1 MYRPQFKVSVEIANG
16 GNDMSR
22 REEFIAKTKEGLD
35 QLNVEIDE
43 LETKAQA
50 AAEEA
55 RLKLEEQS
63 NHLRE
68 LSQPVMD
75 KLEELKTAGDDQWE
89 RLIAEGEKL
98 YKASIH
104 SYHYF
109 KSQMK

>member
-1 MYRPQFKVSVEIANG
+1 
-16 GNDMSR
+16 MSR

-35 QLNVEIDE
+35 KLNAEIDE

-55 RLKLEEQS
+55 RLKLEEQT

-68 LSQPVMD
+68 VSQPVVD
-75 KLEELKTAGDDQWE
+75 KLEELKSAGEDQWD

-109 KSQMK
+109 KSQLK